1 MRNKKIVTLFTAA
14 LLAGSLGT
22 GAIIASAGTVESKPA
37 GDGLITSKSELNL
50 TNFKIVETE
59 AGDADAYV
67 AGKSNDYVIE
77 YNEGE
82 WQEML
87 VGSPVP
93 KEIMAKEGA
102 KVTLTFRMIGLQGN
116 NAQLKIV
123 PGAGSLTESHT
134 YGYVLT
140 GSDNGIAVVP
150 SDRTEA
156 KDTDP
161 VSKLIAHHGG
171 DAVFDIPQQWQA
183 YSWSCGTF
191 KNNIAAY
198 GMTDFKIEMT
208 VNDAGWV
215 DVMVAAGYF
224 DEWQRWA
231 PGATITN
238 WAPYDGTKDFYTN
251 VWTRYSD
258 GMILDNVKLEASY
271 TENEET
277 KTDIVFETNMND
289 SSKVVTAA
297 DGQAEAGKFMARGM
311 EYYPIGA
318 GGLTVTN
325 PAEGSGII
333 TRAEL
338 QTDKDLAVNLETN
351 AKVLL
356 QDVSAGQKVGF
367 AFGYEANRSLSGSHD
382 YFYFTEKEG
391 KVMFGGERTDGD
403 GKTTP
408 LFAETE
414 VAGAKIGE
422 KAAAIPV
429 TFTGKGADM
438 EIVVGTNE
446 KIKLEDFDPDGY
458 FAILHKGEGDLIY
471 KLEENVT
478 MTGYQFKDNEEGA
491 EAISSNFTGGYIS
504 TDKFQIS
511 SQIAPENHM
520 IATDKTAHALT
531 GITAE
536 NGKIGFYGTSTN
548 SRILT
553 TKMYSDFVMQFD
565 YISVPVQQ
573 RGALVLP
580 GNRPS
585 AAYIM
590 FGMKEGGLPLTDSSV
605 YAFGL
610 YEGLAAI
617 EFYGNNETV
626 IAGMGMTETCGFE
639 TKGISKNKQ
648 VDTPTA
654 ASIPHYANGGGYDPS
669 KPDNNVDAWYDYDP
683 DAEGTVYSLYN
694 KTTRIKLVCVNN
706 KVELY
711 FGEVDTATGKV
722 KGEYVRIAA
731 FDAVDTSGYLG
742 IGSDSPA
749 YFEIDNFAVTPVSRE
764 STLEFAAS
772 GKPLTA
778 DFVVDVTPE
787 NMANDPMPTPLA
799 KPVLKTDATAK
810 KVTWNAVEGAE
821 SYNVTVKLG
830 TETVLEKNV
839 TTTEIDLSSL
849 TVEGTYKVT
858 VEAVP
863 ENTAEKLASRA
874 TADYTVTASTPGPD
888 TSESDS
894 SKSDTSDPA
903 DTDESGCGSVA
914 GIGAISL
921 LLAGMGAALV
931 LKKSKKD

>member
-367 AFGYEANRSLSGSHD
+367 AFGYEANRSLSGAHD

-458 FAILHKGEGDLIY
+458 FAILHKGEG
-471 KLEENVT
+471 
-478 MTGYQFKDNEEGA
+478 
-491 EAISSNFTGGYIS
+491 
-504 TDKFQIS
+504 
-511 SQIAPENHM
+511 
-520 IATDKTAHALT
+520 
-531 GITAE
+531 
-536 NGKIGFYGTSTN
+536 
-548 SRILT
+548 
-553 TKMYSDFVMQFD
+553 
-565 YISVPVQQ
+565 
-573 RGALVLP
+573 
-580 GNRPS
+580 
-585 AAYIM
+585 
-590 FGMKEGGLPLTDSSV
+590 
-605 YAFGL
+605 
-610 YEGLAAI
+610 
-617 EFYGNNETV
+617 
-626 IAGMGMTETCGFE
+626 
-639 TKGISKNKQ
+639 
-648 VDTPTA
+648 
-654 ASIPHYANGGGYDPS
+654 
-669 KPDNNVDAWYDYDP
+669 
-683 DAEGTVYSLYN
+683 
-694 KTTRIKLVCVNN
+694 
-706 KVELY
+706 
-711 FGEVDTATGKV
+711 
-722 KGEYVRIAA
+722 
-731 FDAVDTSGYLG
+731 
-742 IGSDSPA
+742 
-749 YFEIDNFAVTPVSRE
+749 
-764 STLEFAAS
+764 
-772 GKPLTA
+772 
-778 DFVVDVTPE
+778 
-787 NMANDPMPTPLA
+787 
-799 KPVLKTDATAK
+799 
-810 KVTWNAVEGAE
+810 
-821 SYNVTVKLG
+821 
-830 TETVLEKNV
+830 
-839 TTTEIDLSSL
+839 
-849 TVEGTYKVT
+849 
-858 VEAVP
+858 
-863 ENTAEKLASRA
+863 
-874 TADYTVTASTPGPD
+874 
-888 TSESDS
+888 
-894 SKSDTSDPA
+894 
-903 DTDESGCGSVA
+903 
-914 GIGAISL
+914 
-921 LLAGMGAALV
+921 
-931 LKKSKKD
+931 